1 MADDVRVIPD
11 TPEAA
16 REALAREAVRALTAA
31 DAAMGVRHAPYGRY
45 EGDALVL
52 LHAEVGAV
60 ARLVLSDPEGWRE
73 ALGLDHL
80 FLASDALGP
89 DTRCDGCG
97 VRLADVS
104 DSDICPGVPS

>member
-1 MADDVRVIPD
+1 MAGEVGVMAEDVRAIPD

-16 REALAREAVRALTAA
+16 RIVLG
-31 DAAMGVRHAPYGRY
+31 DAAAIAAGTCT
-45 EGDALVL
+45 EGSGFDAAAL
-52 LHAEVGAV
+52 AV

-80 FLASDALGP
+80 FLASDALSP
-89 DTRCDGCG
+89 DTRCGGCG